1 MKKKL
6 FAMSTMALALIGVAW
21 PNVGA
26 AQSYDQI
33 RAIQRSNELR
43 YESELRQMG
52 LEARLAHNAIWA
64 MNNVPDSAC
73 ATTAG
78 ILLMEYG
85 KWSESK
91 MNSDRIANMEAGGV
105 CEMRVIK
112 RPPPKKEP
120 YDPKK
125 DSTYQGKLFFQNHPE
140 EAYEI
145 FLKEGVSLTE
155 LNNIATLFAHGTYYS
170 PGCTN
175 LAGQILLLIHR
186 GTGGMPREVDMPLY
200 RDSLDD
206 LKDES
211 EVIGC
216 NPYHYH

>member
-1 MKKKL
+1 MKKRL
-6 FAMSTMALALIGVAW
+6 FAISTMALALVGAAW

-78 ILLMEYG
+78 ILLMDYG

-120 YDPKK
+120 YDPNT
-125 DSTYQGKLFFQNHPE
+125 DSQYQGKLFFQNHPE

-145 FLKEGVSLTE
+145 LLKEGVSQE
-155 LNNIATLFAHGTYYS
+155 EINHIAIIFTREGYQIS
-170 PGCTN
+170 GCTA
-175 LAGQILLLIHR
+175 LAGLIIYLAR
-186 GTGGMPREVDMPLY
+186 EGKGDTPREEDRPLY
-200 RDSLDD
+200 RDSLYQ
-206 LKDES
+206 LTGEPEK
-211 EVIGC
+211 VGC
-216 NPYHYH
+216 NPRYFP

>member
-1 MKKKL
+1 MKKRL
-6 FAMSTMALALIGVAW
+6 FAISTMALALVGVAW

-78 ILLMEYG
+78 ILLMDYG

-112 RPPPKKEP
+112 RPPPKEEP
-120 YDPKK
+120 YDPNQ
-125 DSTYQGKLFFQNHPE
+125 DSDYQGKLFFQNHPE

-155 LNNIATLFAHGTYYS
+155 LNNIATIFTREGYQIS
-170 PGCTN
+170 GCTS
-175 LAGQILLLIHR
+175 LAGQIIYLLRR
-186 GTGGMPREVDMPLY
+186 GKGGVLREGDIALY
-200 RDSLDD
+200 EDSLHR
-206 LKDES
+206 LKNES
-211 EVIGC
+211 ITRDC
-216 NPYHYH
+216 NPRYFP